1 MYQALWAINI
11 LLHVLCTIDFSGR
24 YYHFFFSEN
33 TEDQKHEVPCAR
45 SQG

>member
-1 MYQALWAINI
+1 MYQALQPKNM
-11 LLHVLCTIDFSGR
+11 LLHVLCPTDFSGR
-24 YYHFFFSEN
+24 YYHFIFSEN